1 MTLDIAI
8 TLAVLAVTI
17 AAISREVFGPD
28 VLLAAAL
35 VAVLVTGVVDP
46 ATALEGFGNPAL
58 ATVASMLVISAALRS
73 TGALE
78 GAGMRVFGKATTL
91 PKALF
96 RLTGF
101 TAGLSAAVSNTAV
114 VAMAMPVVQS
124 WAKRARVSPS
134 RLLIPLS
141 YASILGGMTTVI
153 GTSTNLVSDG
163 LLRSS
168 GLAGLGFFEL
178 SLVGVPAAIIG
189 VLYLSLVAPRLLK
202 DRVPVYESGA
212 DVRRYLAELKL
223 TEPSTIIGK
232 TVTEA
237 GLRHLPGLFLVR
249 IERRTGVISPVGPEI
264 RLFAGDRL
272 TFAGN
277 VETIVDIRKLRGLVS
292 EPDDAGTR
300 SPGQPQAAG
309 WSLNEAVVSP
319 GSALVGST
327 IREANFRS
335 RYNAAVVAVH
345 RRRSQL
351 TGRIGDIVL
360 RPGDTLLLEAA
371 SGFTRTFRHSRD
383 FYLVSHVV
391 ASTSP
396 RHDKMPI
403 ALGILASVVLLA
415 ALNVLPIVT
424 ASMLGGIAMIA
435 LRCLSPGDAKRSIDW
450 SVLLMIGSAL
460 GLAAAL
466 RTSGAADLL
475 AAGIVGAAGGLGPV
489 GVLAATF
496 VATLILT
503 EFVTNTAAVALMFPI
518 ALSAAASLGVDPRPF
533 VVAAT
538 LAASL
543 SMATPIGYHTNLM
556 VYGPGGYSFGDFARV
571 GIPLQIMVAL
581 LALFLIPIVWPLSPA

>member
-8 TLAVLAVTI
+8 TLAVLAITI
-17 AAISREVFGPD
+17 AAISREIFGPD
-28 VLLAAAL
+28 VLLAAGL
-35 VAVLVTGVVDP
+35 VAVLAAGVIDP
-46 ATALEGFGNPAL
+46 ATALAGFGNPAL
-58 ATVASMLVISAALRS
+58 ATIASMLVISAALRS

-78 GAGMRVFGKATTL
+78 GAGKRVFGETRSL
-91 PKALF
+91 PRALL
-96 RLTGF
+96 RLTGL

-114 VAMAMPVVQS
+114 VAMAVPVAQS
-124 WAKRARVSPS
+124 WAKRVRVSPS
-134 RLLIPLS
+134 KLLIPLS

-163 LLRSS
+163 LLQSY
-168 GLAGLGFFEL
+168 GFPGLGFFEL
-178 SLVGVPAAIIG
+178 SLVGIPAVLIG
-189 VLYLSLVAPRLLK
+189 VLYLSLAAPRLLK
-202 DRVPVYESGA
+202 DRVPVYETGS
-212 DVRRYLAELKL
+212 DVRRYLAELRL
-223 TEPSTIIGK
+223 TEPSAIIGK

-277 VETIVDIRKLRGLVS
+277 VDTIVDLRKLRGLAPEADES
-292 EPDDAGTR
+292 ENESLAP
-300 SPGQPQAAG
+300 SQSAG

-319 GSALVGST
+319 GSELVGST
-327 IREANFRS
+327 IREASFRS
-335 RYNAAVVAVH
+335 RYNAAIVAVH
-345 RRRSQL
+345 RRGSQL

-383 FYLVSHVV
+383 FYLVSQVV

-396 RHDKMPI
+396 RHDKLPV
-403 ALGILASVVLLA
+403 ALGVLAGVILLA
-415 ALNVLPIVT
+415 ALDVLPIVT
-424 ASMLGGIAMIA
+424 ASMLGGVAMIA
-435 LRCLSPGDAKRSIDW
+435 FRCLSPGDAKRSIDW

-466 RTSGAADLL
+466 RASGAADLL
-475 AAGIVGAAGGLGPV
+475 AAGIVGAARGLGPV
-489 GVLAATF
+489 GVLGAIFLAA
-496 VATLILT
+496 LILT

-518 ALSAAASLGVDPRPF
+518 ALSAAASLGVDSRPF

-556 VYGPGGYSFGDFARV
+556 VYGPGGYSFGDFAKV
-571 GIPLQIMVAL
+571 GVPLQIVVGL
-581 LALFLIPIVWPLSPA
+581 LALLLIPIVWPLSPA